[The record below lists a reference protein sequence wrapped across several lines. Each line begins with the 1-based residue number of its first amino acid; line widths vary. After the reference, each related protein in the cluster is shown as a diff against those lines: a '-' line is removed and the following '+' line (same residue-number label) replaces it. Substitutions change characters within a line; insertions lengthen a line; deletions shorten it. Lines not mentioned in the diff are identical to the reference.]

1 MHERV
6 VSKRVESGVPNSRK
20 GTVLCRRVAAALSS
34 ALWTAR
40 GSKPGFL
47 WDVNEPTD
55 RAVTDCLRLCS
66 ATGDVRALRLG
77 RDVLLCNV
85 PETLRRL
92 ADAQLVAKFVDVSAK
107 LRSPRVLATPPPGV
121 ADMLSSLRRQ
131 LADAASSPVFCDAA
145 FADVVPADGGW
156 NLCTAFGVLLGYPVV
171 YWFDGDADA
180 ANCLAMEE
188 LNVVRVRGA
197 GRTPAEWDD
206 VYSFS
211 FPLALGV
218 ELKPHVDAWWEQL
231 RARGFELTRVDEV
244 KCYPVVAL

>member
-6 VSKRVESGVPNSRK
+6 VSKRVENGVPNARK
-20 GTVLCRRVAAALSS
+20 GTVVCRRVAAAFSR

-40 GSKPGFL
+40 GCKPAFL

-55 RAVTDCLRLCS
+55 RAVADCLRLCS
-66 ATGDVRALRLG
+66 TTGDVRALRLG

-92 ADAQLVAKFVDVSAK
+92 GDAQLKFVDVSAR
-107 LRSPRVLATPPPGV
+107 LRSPRVLAMPPSGV
-121 ADMLSSLRRQ
+121 ADMLSLLKRR
-131 LADAASSPVFCDAA
+131 LAEAASPPAFRDAA
-145 FADVVPADGGW
+145 FADVVPADGDW

-171 YWFDGDADA
+171 YWFDGGPDA

-197 GRTPAEWDD
+197 GRTPTEWDD

-211 FPLALGV
+211 FPLTLGV
-218 ELKPHVDAWWEQL
+218 ELKPHVDSWWEQL